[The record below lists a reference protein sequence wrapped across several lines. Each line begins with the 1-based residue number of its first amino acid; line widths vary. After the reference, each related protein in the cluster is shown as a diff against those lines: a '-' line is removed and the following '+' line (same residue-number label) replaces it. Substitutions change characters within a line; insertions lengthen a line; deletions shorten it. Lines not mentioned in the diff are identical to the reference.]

1 MLTTA
6 YYFLQVILCSGMMMG
21 YYWLV
26 LRNKRFHH
34 YNRFYLLAIAL
45 LVWLVPLIK
54 IQWQYQ
60 TVSEDPTVVQL
71 LAVVADSNTRI
82 EEAVT
87 RSGFRWTWEMAAWGV
102 YLTVAAVLLGAMVI
116 AFIRLYQLL
125 KAHSCKNVG
134 EVYLILT
141 QAKGT
146 PFSFFR
152 YIFWN
157 EEIDI
162 RSEAGKQILQHELT
176 HVKQKHSVD
185 KIIIQLVLVA
195 GWFNPF
201 FWLLK
206 KEMEMIHEFIADK
219 KAVTDGDTAALAH
232 MLLTAAYPRQQ
243 FAMTNPFF
251 FSPIKRRLQMLANN
265 RHPRFSYLRRLVVL
279 PLLAVV
285 VVLFA
290 FRSKEQRAKGPI
302 SVATMMEKVV
312 DVVAG
317 NQAQP
322 GVSVANIAMLDRTYT
337 VVIQPGH
344 GGTDPGFIAA
354 DGTSESALMFQLA
367 KAVAEMNDNE
377 NIRIILTRNDDEYL
391 TPRKAVEIV
400 NQYHPDLFLSL
411 HLNSVN
417 PAGLASGKIKGD
429 LKSGIEFYIPEQGKS
444 NHYLPSHVFASELA
458 NAMAPLNEKIL
469 GIKTRSNGLTWMEK
483 METACVLME
492 AGFITNT
499 SDIAKL
505 KRQDYQKK
513 MAVSILNGVN
523 EYLVKSKKI
532 KTDTVIIKADTIT
545 VTNGNKLVIMN
556 DGGKVQV
563 ENVNKAATT
572 NLRNSIADALVIVD
586 GKKIDNEILE
596 LIDPSKIQSINI
608 LKNESAKA
616 LYGEEGK
623 NGVVMIT
630 TKKAGALSE
639 GPVTVSGYG
648 AKSVTGISLAPSGRS
663 MNGTAG
669 QFGASVSAVR
679 KYPDTLVWSSGANNY
694 QIPSNVWVL
703 IDGEPGNLND
713 VIPADIAEVRVIK
726 DAAAIARYGE
736 AAKNGVVE
744 VITKKAAE
752 AMKTVEPPEIRKKLI
767 GVKLFT
773 EVETL
778 PAFPGGSSAWTKY
791 LERNMRRDLPAQN
804 GAPSGKYTVTVSFV
818 VSADGGISNV
828 AAQNNPGY
836 KTVEEAIRLINNGP
850 RWKPALQNGQPVNYQ
865 HKQVFTWVVKEVQQ
879 RIADLRSN
887 KK

>member
-6 YYFLQVILCSGMMMG
+6 YYFLQVILCSGIMMG

-71 LAVVADSNTRI
+71 LAVVADSNSRI

-125 KAHSCKNVG
+125 KANSCKNVG

-290 FRSKEQRAKGPI
+290 FRSKEERERGPI

-317 NQAQP
+317 NQSQT

-337 VVIQPGH
+337 VVLIPGH
-344 GGTDPGFIAA
+344 GGENTGIVTA
-354 DGTSESALMFQLA
+354 DGTKESTLTLALA
-367 KAVAEMNDNE
+367 KTVKEMNGND
-377 NIRIILTRNDDEYL
+377 NIRIILTRETDQTMPYKEAA
-391 TPRKAVEIV
+391 AVT
-400 NQYHPDLFLSL
+400 NQYHPDLVLLL
-411 HLNSVN
+411 HANEFVAAKN
-417 PAGLASGKIKGD
+417 NNGKRAQD
-429 LKSGIEFYIPEQGKS
+429 PLSGIRFYIPDATSKQS
-444 NHYLPSHVFASELA
+444 LLSRMLASEMA
-458 NAMAPLNEKIL
+458 FAMTPLKSPVM
-469 GIKTRSNGLTWMEK
+469 GIRSNTTTNYILNQLNSPS
-483 METACVLME
+483 VLME
-492 AGFITNT
+492 AGFMSNPA
-499 SDIAKL
+499 DLAKL
-505 KRQDYQKK
+505 QTDNYRRE
-513 MAVSILNGVN
+513 MAVSILNGIN

-532 KTDTVIIKADTIT
+532 KADTVIIKADTIT
-545 VTNGNKLVIMN
+545 VTSGNKLVIMN
-556 DGGKVQV
+556 EGGKVQV
-563 ENVNKAATT
+563 ENVNKQATT
-572 NLRNSIADALVIVD
+572 DLRNSIADALVIVD

-616 LYGEEGK
+616 IYGEEGK

-630 TKKAGALSE
+630 TKKAGTPSE
-639 GPVTVSGYG
+639 GPVTVTGYG
-648 AKSVTGISLAPSGRS
+648 AKSVTGIRLDPSARS
-663 MNGTAG
+663 QNGSAG
-669 QFGASVSAVR
+669 QFGAKTGVVR

-726 DAAAIARYGE
+726 DATAIARYGE

-752 AMKTVEPPEIRKKLI
+752 AMKAVEAPAFRNKLV

-773 EVETL
+773 EAETL
-778 PAFPGGSSAWTKY
+778 PAFPGGPSAWAKY

-804 GAPSGKYTVTVSFV
+804 GAPPGKYTVTVSFV
-818 VSADGGISNV
+818 VSADGAISKV

-836 KTVEEAIRLINNGP
+836 KTVEEAIRLINKGP

-865 HKQVFTWVVKEVQQ
+865 HKQVFTWVVKEVER

>member
-45 LVWLVPLIK
+45 LAWLVPLVK

-60 TVSEDPTVVQL
+60 PLSEDLTMVQL
-71 LAVVADSNTRI
+71 LSVVADSNTRI
-82 EEAVT
+82 ETAVT
-87 RSGFRWTWEMAAWGV
+87 RSGFRWSWEMAAWGL

-134 EVYLILT
+134 DVYLILT

-162 RSEAGKQILQHELT
+162 RSQAGKQILQHELT

-206 KEMEMIHEFIADK
+206 REMEMIHEFIADK

-265 RHPRFSYLRRLVVL
+265 SNPRFSYLRRLVVL

-317 NQAQP
+317 NQSQP

-337 VVIQPGH
+337 VVLIPGH
-344 GGTDPGFIAA
+344 GGENTGIVTA
-354 DGTSESALMFQLA
+354 DGTKESALTLALA
-367 KAVAEMNDNE
+367 KAVKEMNGND
-377 NIRIILTRNDDEYL
+377 NIRIILTRESDQTMPY
-391 TPRKAVEIV
+391 KQAAAVT
-400 NQYHPDLFLSL
+400 NQYHPDLVLLL
-411 HLNSVN
+411 HTNEFVAIKNTNGTKMPN
-417 PAGLASGKIKGD
+417 PL
-429 LKSGIEFYIPEQGKS
+429 SGIRFYIPEATSKQS
-444 NHYLPSHVFASELA
+444 FLSRMLASEMA
-458 NAMAPLNEKIL
+458 FAMTPLKSPVL
-469 GIKTRSNGLTWMEK
+469 GIRSN
-483 METACVLME
+483 TAVNNVLNQLNSPSVLIE
-492 AGFITNT
+492 AGFMSNPV
-499 SDIAKL
+499 DLVKL
-505 KRQDYQKK
+505 QTESYRRE

-563 ENVNKAATT
+563 ENVNRVPNTD
-572 NLRNSIADALVIVD
+572 LRNSIGNALVMLN

-630 TKKAGALSE
+630 TKKIATQ
-639 GPVTVSGYG
+639 PVESLTVTGYG
-648 AKSVTGISLAPSGRS
+648 SKSVSGISLAPSGRS
-663 MNGTAG
+663 LNGTAG

-726 DAAAIARYGE
+726 DATAIARYGE
-736 AAKNGVVE
+736 AAKNGVIE
-744 VITKKAAE
+744 VTTKKAAE
-752 AMKTVEPPEIRKKLI
+752 AMKTVETHEIRKKLM

-778 PAFPGGSSAWTKY
+778 PEFPGGQSAWARY

-804 GAPSGKYTVTVSFV
+804 GAPPGKYMVTVSFLV
-818 VSADGGISNV
+818 AADGGISGV
-828 AAQNNPGY
+828 TAQNNPGY
-836 KTVEEAIRLINNGP
+836 KTVEEAIRLINKGP
-850 RWKPALQNGQPVNYQ
+850 RWKPALQNGEPVLYRHRQ
-865 HKQVFTWVVKEVQQ
+865 SFTWLVK
-879 RIADLRSN
+879 
-887 KK
+887 

>member
-6 YYFLQVILCSGMMMG
+6 YYFLQVILCSGIMMG

-87 RSGFRWTWEMAAWGV
+87 RSGFRWSWEMAAWGV

-265 RHPRFSYLRRLVVL
+265 HHPRFSYLRRLVVL

-290 FRSKEQRAKGPI
+290 FRSKEQRARGPI

-317 NQAQP
+317 NQSQT

-337 VVIQPGH
+337 VVLIPGH
-344 GGTDPGFIAA
+344 GGENTGIVTA
-354 DGTSESALMFQLA
+354 DGTKESTLTLALA
-367 KAVAEMNDNE
+367 KAVKEMNGNDK
-377 NIRIILTRNDDEYL
+377 IRIILTRESDQTMPYQQAA
-391 TPRKAVEIV
+391 AVT
-400 NQYHPDLFLSL
+400 NQYHPDLVLLL
-411 HLNSVN
+411 HANEFMAAKN
-417 PAGLASGKIKGD
+417 NNGKRAQD
-429 LKSGIEFYIPEQGKS
+429 PLSGIRFYIPDATSKQS
-444 NHYLPSHVFASELA
+444 LLSRLLASEMA
-458 NAMAPLNEKIL
+458 FAMTPLKSPVM
-469 GIKTRSNGLTWMEK
+469 GIRSNKATNY
-483 METACVLME
+483 VLNQLNSPSVLIE
-492 AGFITNT
+492 AGFMSNPA
-499 SDIAKL
+499 DLAKL
-505 KRQDYQKK
+505 QTESYRRE
-513 MAVSILNGVN
+513 MAVSILNGMN

-532 KTDTVIIKADTIT
+532 KSDTVIIKADTIT
-545 VTNGNKLVIMN
+545 VKDGNKLVIMN
-556 DGGKVQV
+556 EGGKVQV
-563 ENVNKAATT
+563 ENISKAATT
-572 NLRNSIADALVIVD
+572 DLRNSIANALVILD
-586 GKKIDNEILE
+586 GKKIDNEILD
-596 LIDPSKIQSINI
+596 LIDPAKIQSINI

-630 TKKAGALSE
+630 TKKTATQ
-639 GPVTVSGYG
+639 PVESVAVTGYG
-648 AKSVTGISLAPSGRS
+648 ARS
-663 MNGTAG
+663 MTVAALSPSTRYLNESAG
-669 QFGASVSAVR
+669 QFGAKVSAVR
-679 KYPDTLVWSSGANNY
+679 KYPDTLVWVSGINNY
-694 QIPSNVWVL
+694 KIPSNVWVL

-726 DAAAIARYGE
+726 DAAATARYGE
-736 AAKNGVVE
+736 AAKNGVIE
-744 VITKKAAE
+744 VVTKKAAE
-752 AMKTVEPPEIRKKLI
+752 AMKSVEAPEVRKKLM
-767 GVKLFT
+767 GVKLFS
-773 EVETL
+773 EAETL
-778 PAFPGGSSAWTKY
+778 PAFPGGPSAWAKY
-791 LERNMRRDLPAQN
+791 LERNMQRDLPAKN
-804 GAPSGKYTVTVSFV
+804 GAPPGKYTVTVSFLV
-818 VSADGGISNV
+818 AADGGISKV

-865 HKQVFTWVVKEVQQ
+865 HKQVFTWVVKEVQR

>member
-6 YYFLQVILCSGMMMG
+6 YYFLQVILCSGIMMG

-54 IQWQYQ
+54 IHWQYRP
-60 TVSEDPTVVQL
+60 VSNDLPMVQL
-71 LAVVADSNTRI
+71 LSVVADNNTRI
-82 EEAVT
+82 EAAVT
-87 RSGFRWTWEMAAWGV
+87 RSGFQWSWEMAAWAL
-102 YLTVAAVLLGAMVI
+102 YLTVAAVLLGGIIM
-116 AFIRLYQLL
+116 AFMRLYRLL

-134 EVYLILT
+134 DVYLILT

-185 KIIIQLVLVA
+185 KIIIQLVLVV

-265 RHPRFSYLRRLVVL
+265 RNPRFSYLRRLVVL
-279 PLLAVV
+279 PLLAIV

-290 FRSKEQRAKGPI
+290 FRSKEQRAGAPI

-312 DVVAG
+312 NVVVG
-317 NQAQP
+317 NQLKP
-322 GVSVANIAMLDRTYT
+322 GISVSNIAMLDRTYT
-337 VVIQPGH
+337 VVVIPGH
-344 GGTDPGFIAA
+344 GGENTGIVTA
-354 DGTSESALMFQLA
+354 DGTKESTLTLALA
-367 KAVAEMNDNE
+367 KAVKEMNEND
-377 NIRIILTRNDDEYL
+377 NIRIILTRENDQTMPYKQVAAL
-391 TPRKAVEIV
+391 T
-400 NQYHPDLFLSL
+400 NQYHPDLVLLLHTNEFLAARNNKGTSAQ
-411 HLNSVN
+411 N
-417 PAGLASGKIKGD
+417 PP
-429 LKSGIEFYIPEQGKS
+429 SGIRFYIPDATSKQS
-444 NHYLPSHVFASELA
+444 LLSRILASEMA
-458 NAMAPLNEKIL
+458 FAMTPLKSPVI
-469 GIKTRSNGLTWMEK
+469 GIRSNTS
-483 METACVLME
+483 TNYVLNQLNSPSVLIE
-492 AGFITNT
+492 AGFMSNPA
-499 SDIAKL
+499 DLAKL
-505 KRQDYQKK
+505 QTESYRKE
-513 MAVSILNGVN
+513 MAVSILNGIN
-523 EYLVKSKKI
+523 DYLVKSKKV

-545 VTNGNKLVIMN
+545 VKDGNKLVIMN
-556 DGGKVQV
+556 EGGKVQV
-563 ENVNKAATT
+563 ENINKQSNTD
-572 NLRNSIADALVIVD
+572 LRNSMSNALVIVD

-630 TKKAGALSE
+630 TKKTASPPVE
-639 GPVTVSGYG
+639 SVTVTGYG
-648 AKSVTGISLAPSGRS
+648 TRSMTTTAESPSAKS
-663 MNGTAG
+663 MNGSAG
-669 QFGASVSAVR
+669 QLGARVGVVR
-679 KYPDTLVWSSGANNY
+679 KYPDTLVWLSGASNY
-694 QIPSNVWVL
+694 KIPSNVWVL

-726 DAAAIARYGE
+726 DAAATARYGE
-736 AAKNGVVE
+736 AAKNGVIE
-744 VITKKAAE
+744 VVTKKAVE
-752 AMKTVEPPEIRKKLI
+752 AMKSVEAPELRKKLM
-767 GVKLFT
+767 GVKLFS

-778 PAFPGGSSAWTKY
+778 PAFPGGPSAWAQY

-804 GAPSGKYTVTVSFV
+804 GAPPGTYRVTVSFLV
-818 VSADGGISNV
+818 AADGGISNV
-828 AAQNNPGY
+828 TAQNNPGY
-836 KTVEEAIRLINNGP
+836 KTVEEAIRLINKGP
-850 RWKPALQNGQPVNYQ
+850 RWKPALQNGEPVNYQ
-865 HKQVFTWVVKEVQQ
+865 HKEVFTWVVKQVQDK
-879 RIADLRSN
+879 ITNLRSN

>member
-6 YYFLQVILCSGMMMG
+6 YYFLQVILCSGIMMG

-45 LVWLVPLIK
+45 LAWLVPLIK

-82 EEAVT
+82 EAAVT
-87 RSGFRWTWEMAAWGV
+87 RSGFRWSWEMAAWGV
-102 YLTVAAVLLGAMVI
+102 YLTVAVVLLGAMVI
-116 AFIRLYQLL
+116 AFVRLYQLL

-285 VVLFA
+285 VILFA
-290 FRSKEQRAKGPI
+290 FRSKEERARGPI

-317 NQAQP
+317 NQVKP
-322 GVSVANIAMLDRTYT
+322 NVSVANIAMLDRTYT

-367 KAVAEMNDNE
+367 KAIAEMNENE
-377 NIRIILTRNDDEYL
+377 NIRIILTRNNDEYL

-429 LKSGIEFYIPEQGKS
+429 SKSGIEFYIPEQGKT
-444 NHYLPSHVFASELA
+444 NHYLPSHVLASELA

-469 GIKTRSNGLTWMEK
+469 GIKTRSNGLTGLEK
-483 METACVLME
+483 IETASVLIE

-513 MAVSILNGVN
+513 MAVSILNGIN
-523 EYLVKSKKI
+523 DYLVKSKNI

-556 DGGKVQV
+556 EGGKVQV
-563 ENVNKAATT
+563 ENIKKAATT
-572 NLRNSIADALVIVD
+572 DLRNSMADALVILD
-586 GKKIDNEILE
+586 GKKIDNEILD
-596 LIDPSKIQSINI
+596 LIDPSKIKSINI
-608 LKNESAKA
+608 LKNESARA

-630 TKKAGALSE
+630 TKKTGNKEEGA
-639 GPVTVSGYG
+639 V
-648 AKSVTGISLAPSGRS
+648 AVTGFGANPTVTSVSNYPSGNS
-663 MNGTAG
+663 INGVVG
-669 QFGASVSAVR
+669 QFGAKVSAVR
-679 KYPDTLVWSSGANNY
+679 KYPDTLVWSSGTNNY

-713 VIPADIAEVRVIK
+713 VKPDEIAEVRVLK
-726 DAAAIARYGE
+726 DATAIARYGE

-752 AMKTVEPPEIRKKLI
+752 AMKAVEVPEGRKKLT

-773 EVETL
+773 QVEQL
-778 PAFPGGSSAWTKY
+778 PAFPGGQSAWAKY
-791 LERNMRRDLPAQN
+791 LERNMRRDLPAKN
-804 GAPSGKYTVTVSFV
+804 GGPPGTYTVTVSFV
-818 VSADGGISNV
+818 VAADGGISNV
-828 AAQNNPGY
+828 TAQNNPGY
-836 KTVEEAIRLINNGP
+836 KTVEEAIRLINSGP
-850 RWKPALQNGQPVNYQ
+850 RWKPALQNGVAVPYKHNQT
-865 HKQVFTWVVKEVQQ
+865 FTWLVK
-879 RIADLRSN
+879 
-887 KK
+887 

>member
-6 YYFLQVILCSGMMMG
+6 YYFLQVILCSGIMMG

-60 TVSEDPTVVQL
+60 TVSQDLTMVQL
-71 LAVVADSNTRI
+71 LSVVADSNTRI

-87 RSGFRWTWEMAAWGV
+87 RSGFRWSWEMAAWGV

-265 RHPRFSYLRRLVVL
+265 RNPRFSYLRRLVVL
-279 PLLAVV
+279 PLLAIV

-290 FRSKEQRAKGPI
+290 FRSKEQRAGGPI

-317 NQAQP
+317 NQPQRS
-322 GVSVANIAMLDRTYT
+322 VSVANIAMLDRTYT
-337 VVIQPGH
+337 VVLIPGH
-344 GGTDPGFIAA
+344 GGENKGGVAA
-354 DGTSESALMFQLA
+354 DGTKESMLTLALA
-367 KAVAEMNDNE
+367 KAVKEMNRNE
-377 NIRIILTRNDDEYL
+377 NIRIILSRETDQTMPYTR
-391 TPRKAVEIV
+391 AVELA
-400 NQYHPDLFLSL
+400 NQHHPDLVLLLHVNEFLVKQ
-411 HLNSVN
+411 NSNRTKVQD
-417 PAGLASGKIKGD
+417 PL
-429 LKSGIEFYIPEQGKS
+429 SGIRFYIPDAASS
-444 NHYLPSHVFASELA
+444 NQSLLSRMLASE
-458 NAMAPLNEKIL
+458 MAFTMTTLKSPVM
-469 GIKTRSNGLTWMEK
+469 GIRSNKTTNFILNQLNSPSVLI
-483 METACVLME
+483 ET
-492 AGFITNT
+492 GFMSNPA
-499 SDIAKL
+499 DLAKL
-505 KRQDYQKK
+505 QTESYRRE
-513 MAVSILNGVN
+513 MAASILNGVN

-545 VTNGNKLVIMN
+545 VKDGNKLVIMN
-556 DGGKVQV
+556 EGGKVQV
-563 ENVNKAATT
+563 ENISKAATT
-572 NLRNSIADALVIVD
+572 DLRNSITDALVILD

-630 TKKAGALSE
+630 TKKNGNKEE
-639 GPVTVSGYG
+639 GTVV
-648 AKSVTGISLAPSGRS
+648 VTGFRAKPTITSVSNYPSDKS
-663 MNGTAG
+663 INGIVG
-669 QFGASVSAVR
+669 QFGSKVSAVR
-679 KYPDTLVWSSGANNY
+679 KYPDTLVWVSGINNY
-694 QIPSNVWVL
+694 KIPSNVWVL

-713 VIPADIAEVRVIK
+713 VKPDEIAEVRVIK
-726 DAAAIARYGE
+726 DAAATARYGE
-736 AAKNGVVE
+736 AAKNGVIE
-744 VITKKAAE
+744 VVTKKAAE
-752 AMKTVEPPEIRKKLI
+752 AMKAVEAPAIRKKLV

-773 EVETL
+773 KAETP
-778 PAFPGGSSAWTKY
+778 PAFPGGPSAWAKY

-804 GAPSGKYTVTVSFV
+804 GAPPGKYTVTVSFV
-818 VSADGGISNV
+818 VAADGGISNV

-836 KTVEEAIRLINNGP
+836 KTVEEAIRLINKGP
-850 RWKPALQNGQPVNYQ
+850 RWKPALQNGVPVLYKHSQ
-865 HKQVFTWVVKEVQQ
+865 SFTWVVEK
-879 RIADLRSN
+879 
-887 KK
+887 

>member
-6 YYFLQVILCSGMMMG
+6 YYFLQVILCSGIMMG

-45 LVWLVPLIK
+45 LAWVVPLVK

-60 TVSEDPTVVQL
+60 PVSDDLPMVQL
-71 LAVVADSNTRI
+71 LSVVADSNTKI

-87 RSGFRWTWEMAAWGV
+87 RSGFQWSWEMAAWGI
-102 YLTVAAVLLGAMVI
+102 YLTVGTVLLGGMMI
-116 AFIRLYQLL
+116 AFLRLYRLL

-134 EVYLILT
+134 DVYLILT

-265 RHPRFSYLRRLVVL
+265 RNPRFSYLRRLVVL
-279 PLLAVV
+279 PLLALV

-290 FRSKEQRAKGPI
+290 FRSKEQRARGPV

-317 NQAQP
+317 NQPQP
-322 GVSVANIAMLDRTYT
+322 GISISNIARLDRTYT
-337 VVIQPGH
+337 VVLIPGH
-344 GGTDPGFIAA
+344 GGENTGIVTP
-354 DGTSESALMFQLA
+354 DGTKEATLTLALA
-367 KAVAEMNDNE
+367 KVVKEINGND
-377 NIRIILTRNDDEYL
+377 NIRIILTRESDQTMPFKQAVAL
-391 TPRKAVEIV
+391 T
-400 NQYHPDLFLSL
+400 NQYHPDLVLLL
-411 HLNSVN
+411 HANEFVAARNNKGTSAQN
-417 PAGLASGKIKGD
+417 PP
-429 LKSGIEFYIPEQGKS
+429 SGIRFYIPDATSKQS
-444 NHYLPSHVFASELA
+444 LLSRMLASEMA
-458 NAMAPLNEKIL
+458 FAMTPLKSPVM
-469 GIKTRSNGLTWMEK
+469 GIRSNR
-483 METACVLME
+483 AANYVLNQLNSPSVLIE
-492 AGFITNT
+492 AGFMSNPA
-499 SDIAKL
+499 DLAKL
-505 KRQDYQKK
+505 QTESYRRE
-513 MAVSILNGVN
+513 MAVSILNGIN
-523 EYLVKSKKI
+523 DYLVKSKKV

-545 VTNGNKLVIMN
+545 VKNGNKLVIMN
-556 DGGKVQV
+556 EGGKVQV
-563 ENVNKAATT
+563 ENINKQANTD
-572 NLRNSIADALVIVD
+572 LRNSISNALVILN
-586 GKKIDNEILE
+586 GKKIDNEILD
-596 LIDPSKIQSINI
+596 LIDPSKIQSINV

-630 TKKAGALSE
+630 TKKSANKEEGAIV
-639 GPVTVSGYG
+639 VTGFG
-648 AKSVTGISLAPSGRS
+648 AKPTMTSVGNYPSGNS
-663 MNGTAG
+663 INGAVG
-669 QFGASVSAVR
+669 PFGAKVSALR
-679 KYPDTLVWSSGANNY
+679 KYPDTLVWLSGANNY
-694 QIPSNVWVL
+694 KIPSNVWVL

-713 VIPADIAEVRVIK
+713 VKPDEIAEVRVIK
-726 DAAAIARYGE
+726 DASATARYGE

-752 AMKTVEPPEIRKKLI
+752 VMKSVEAPEVRKKLT
-767 GVKLFT
+767 GVKRFS

-778 PAFPGGSSAWTKY
+778 PAFPGGQSAWAKY

-804 GAPSGKYTVTVSFV
+804 GAPPGTYRVTVSFLV
-818 VSADGGISNV
+818 AADGGISNV
-828 AAQNNPGY
+828 TAQNNPGY
-836 KTVEEAIRLINNGP
+836 KTVEEAIRLINKGP
-850 RWKPALQNGQPVNYQ
+850 RWKPALQNGEPVNYQ
-865 HKQVFTWVVKEVQQ
+865 HKEVFTWVVKQVQD
-879 RIADLRSN
+879 RIGNLRSN

>member
-1 MLTTA
+1 MLTIA
-6 YYFLQVILCSGMMMG
+6 YYFLQVILCSGIMMG

-45 LVWLVPLIK
+45 VAWLVPLIK

-82 EEAVT
+82 EEAVI
-87 RSGFRWTWEMAAWGV
+87 RSGFRWSWEVAAWGV
-102 YLTVAAVLLGAMVI
+102 YLTVAAILLGAMVI
-116 AFIRLYQLL
+116 TFIRLYQLL

-290 FRSKEQRAKGPI
+290 FRSKEERARGPI

-317 NQAQP
+317 NQVKP
-322 GVSVANIAMLDRTYT
+322 NVSVANIAMLDRTYT
-337 VVIQPGH
+337 VVLIPGH
-344 GGTDPGFIAA
+344 GGENTGIVTA
-354 DGTSESALMFQLA
+354 DGTKESTLTLALA
-367 KAVAEMNDNE
+367 KAVKAMNGND
-377 NIRIILTRNDDEYL
+377 NIRIILTRETDQTMPYKEAA
-391 TPRKAVEIV
+391 AVT
-400 NQYHPDLFLSL
+400 NQYHPDLVLLL
-411 HLNSVN
+411 HANEFVAAKNSNGTRVQN
-417 PAGLASGKIKGD
+417 PL
-429 LKSGIEFYIPEQGKS
+429 SGIRFYIPDATSKQS
-444 NHYLPSHVFASELA
+444 LLSRMLASEMA
-458 NAMAPLNEKIL
+458 FAMTPLKSPVM
-469 GIKTRSNGLTWMEK
+469 GIRSNTTTNYILNQLNSPS
-483 METACVLME
+483 VLME
-492 AGFITNT
+492 AGFMSNPA
-499 SDIAKL
+499 DLAKL
-505 KRQDYQKK
+505 QTESYRRE

-545 VTNGNKLVIMN
+545 VTSGNKLVIMN
-556 DGGKVQV
+556 EGGKVQV
-563 ENVNKAATT
+563 ENINKVATT
-572 NLRNSIADALVIVD
+572 GLRNSIADALVILD

-616 LYGEEGK
+616 IYGEEGK

-630 TKKAGALSE
+630 TKKAGTPSE
-639 GPVTVSGYG
+639 GPVAVTGYG

-663 MNGTAG
+663 QNESAG
-669 QFGASVSAVR
+669 QFGAKTGVVR

-713 VIPADIAEVRVIK
+713 VIPADIAEVRVLK
-726 DAAAIARYGE
+726 DATAIARYGE

-752 AMKTVEPPEIRKKLI
+752 AMKAVEAPAFRNKLV

-773 EVETL
+773 EAETL
-778 PAFPGGSSAWTKY
+778 PAFPGGPSAWAKY

-804 GAPSGKYTVTVSFV
+804 GAPPGKYTVTVSFV
-818 VSADGGISNV
+818 VSADGGISHV

-865 HKQVFTWVVKEVQQ
+865 HKQVFTWVVKEVQR